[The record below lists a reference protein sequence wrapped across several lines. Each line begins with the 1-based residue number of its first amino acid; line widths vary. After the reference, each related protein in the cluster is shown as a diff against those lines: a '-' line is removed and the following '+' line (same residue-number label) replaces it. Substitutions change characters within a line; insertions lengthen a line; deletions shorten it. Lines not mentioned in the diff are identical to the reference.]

1 MEKID
6 IHHSQD
12 DYDKALITLKRD
24 ISKRNYELI
33 SEFLNASA
41 IGKTARKNAAKK
53 QVGLRARL
61 KNIFLLKVVARFF
74 NKDLDK
80 LTSADMEKL
89 IKALNENR
97 IKKTTGE
104 AYSEQTKSN
113 IKITLIVFLR
123 YFIKDHIK
131 FAELTDWIETSF
143 KKKEMASLT
152 EEDIKLLLSKCYTP
166 QQRAIICFLFDSG
179 ARIEEALNV
188 RMSDIIEVKDTI
200 PYYKVTLREEFSKTL
215 GRTIGLFWKP
225 TTEALRIYLDNHPNK
240 NKLNEQL
247 FPTTYDGVK
256 KVLYK
261 IGKRSL
267 GRSVNPHLF
276 RHSSSTFYAGQ
287 GFDYF
292 QLCKR
297 YGWSIGSR
305 MPQKYIDRSGIK
317 EREVTKRFIDA
328 NVKDLNE
335 KLEQIEKQRSI
346 EKEMYENRMKSF
358 ESDIDTLRGLFQQ
371 LNKQNKK

>member
-1 MEKID
+1 MEKIN
-6 IHHSQD
+6 IHHSD
-12 DYDKALITLKRD
+12 EKYAMALISLEKD
-24 ISKRNYELI
+24 ISKRNFELI
-33 SEFLNASA
+33 STFLEASA
-41 IGKTARKNAAKK
+41 IGKTARKNAHKK

-61 KNIFLLKVVARFF
+61 KNIFLMKIVAKFF

-89 IKALNENR
+89 IKALNDNK

-113 IKITLIVFLR
+113 LKITLIVFLR
-123 YFIKDHIK
+123 YTIKDHLK
-131 FAELTDWIETSF
+131 FTELTDWIETSF
-143 KKKEMASLT
+143 KKKEIPAMT
-152 EEDIKLLLSKCYTP
+152 EDEIKLLLSKCNTP
-166 QQRAIICFLFDSG
+166 QQRLLICFLFDSG
-179 ARIEEALNV
+179 ARIEEFLNI

-200 PYYKVTLREEFSKTL
+200 PYYKVTLREEFSKTN

-225 TTEALRIYLDNHPNK
+225 TTEAIRVYLDDHINK
-240 NKLNEQL
+240 NKLNEQF
-247 FPTTYDGVK
+247 FPSTYPGVK
-256 KVLYK
+256 KVLWK
-261 IGKRSL
+261 IGRRAL

-276 RHSSSTFYAGQ
+276 RHSSATFYAGQ

-317 EREVTKRFIDA
+317 EKEVAKKFTDTH
-328 NVKDLNE
+328 VKDLSE
-335 KLEQIEKQRSI
+335 KLEAIEKQRRI
-346 EKEMYENRMKSF
+346 EREIVENRMKDF
-358 ESDIDTLRGLFQQ
+358 ESELSSIKELLQQ
-371 LNKQNKK
+371 RKK